1 VSSLHSEARIL
12 AQTVL
17 RKRPAGF

>member
-1 VSSLHSEARIL
+1 MYRL

-17 RKRPAGF
+17 RKSDSI